1 MKKRVYRIAGIL
13 AAAFLL
19 LNLIWFSWRYLAYSG
34 YRNEMSKTNFS
45 AVFHLTYAGTDED
58 GFDYNVTYPGYLS
71 FTGNLAVG
79 YPGTDEDPF
88 TDGLIIWPKLFGGY
102 EYGVILN
109 PRGED
114 TVGYMFYIDT
124 QGKAVDEEYREIAE
138 NCQDVIQELLA
149 RANSQWLLKE

>member
-1 MKKRVYRIAGIL
+1 MKVEYRKADMKHTMNKKVYIITGIL

-19 LNLIWFSWRYLAYSG
+19 MNLIWFGWRHLTYSG

-45 AVFHLTYAGTDED
+45 TVFHLT
-58 GFDYNVTYPGYLS
+58 
-71 FTGNLAVG
+71 

-88 TDGLIIWPKLFGGY
+88 NDGLIIWPKLFGGY

-109 PRGED
+109 PRGDD
-114 TVGYMFYIDT
+114 TEGYMFYIDI
-124 QGKAVDEEYREIAE
+124 QGNAIDEEYGEIAE

-149 RANSQWLLKE
+149 RANSRWLLKE